1 MRSLSD
7 GLHHA
12 AVGAATPDG
21 GPVTVTNLTLSNKPL
36 GNRMSA
42 KKAGCPSGLRGR
54 IANPFVVGSNPTPA
68 FQLSRKMQLI
78 TSLEISL
85 QRKPK
90 TIFLFRLPMETSRG
104 VLPVAFSYG
113 RNHAATIKKP
123 PPSRRT
129 FGIVGLRLMRMEFV

>member
-68 FQLSRKMQLI
+68 FIRI
-78 TSLEISL
+78 TNIHAD
-85 QRKPK
+85 
-90 TIFLFRLPMETSRG
+90 FLVFAMLFFARHL
-104 VLPVAFSYG
+104 
-113 RNHAATIKKP
+113 
-123 PPSRRT
+123 
-129 FGIVGLRLMRMEFV
+129 VGFQFV